1 MLCTDEEVGDRLS
14 RWPAAFVWMVDI
26 TDERKPIP
34 VSTFRGPHDPD
45 APPNEGMGAHQPQ
58 EQLYPGENIVAVTWF
73 AGGVRMLDISDP
85 YAPREVGHFVPHPA
99 AGHPRTGINDVF
111 VSEDRLIY
119 LIDRFNGL
127 EILEY
132 TGER

>member
-26 TDERKPIP
+26 TDEKKPIP
-34 VSTFRGPHDPD
+34 VSTFRGPHDPE

-58 EQLYPGENIVAVTWF
+58 EQLYPGDNIVAVTWF

-99 AGHPRTGINDVF
+99 PGHARTGSNDVF